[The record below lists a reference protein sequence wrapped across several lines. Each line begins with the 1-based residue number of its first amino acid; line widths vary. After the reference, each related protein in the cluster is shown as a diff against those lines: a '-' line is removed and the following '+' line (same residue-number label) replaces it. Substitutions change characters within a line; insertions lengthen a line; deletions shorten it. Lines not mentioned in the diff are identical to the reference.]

1 MFVRDSTS
9 WGIQHEP
16 HALKLYKRAEKK
28 KHKNLKVRACG
39 LYILTELPIIGAS
52 PDGIVECDCCAAR
65 CLEIKCPWTFRGLTI
80 AEFAAE
86 KETYLIPHGTD
97 FIVDPS
103 HQYYAQ
109 IQCQMAVTGSLS
121 CDFFVCTVKEYHL
134 SRVAF
139 DQIFWHH
146 QAIRSSFV
154 REVGGRGGSL

>member
-1 MFVRDSTS
+1 MWIIYSN
-9 WGIQHEP
+9 
-16 HALKLYKRAEKK
+16 RAP
-28 KHKNLKVRACG
+28 NNRCF
-39 LYILTELPIIGAS
+39 

-139 DQIFWHH
+139 DQIFW
-146 QAIRSSFV
+146 QKCIAKIKCFYDQLMIEQINNIV
-154 REVGGRGGSL
+154 RKNNEHLLDDNIDFNITSL